1 MTRYKI
7 KIVSRAKKQI
17 ENLPEKIQLRILS
30 VIIDLIAKNP
40 YIGKSLK
47 GGFKGHYSY
56 RVSDYR
62 IIYIIVKQEILVQ
75 IINVMH
81 RREAYR

>member
-1 MTRYKI
+1 MTRYRI
-7 KIVSRAKKQI
+7 EIVSRAKKQI

-30 VIIDLIAKNP
+30 VIIELIANNP
-40 YIGKSLK
+40 YIGKPLK

-62 IIYIIVKQEILVQ
+62 IIYIILKQEILVQ
-75 IINVMH
+75 VINVMH
-81 RREAYR
+81 RREVYR

>member
-1 MTRYKI
+1 MTRYRI
-7 KIVSRAKKQI
+7 EIVFRAKKQI

-30 VIIDLIAKNP
+30 VVIDLIANSP
-40 YIGKSLK
+40 YVGKPLK
-47 GGFKGHYSY
+47 GDFKGRYSY

-62 IIYIIVKQEILVQ
+62 IIYIILKQEILVQ
-75 IINVMH
+75 VINVMH

>member
-7 KIVSRAKKQI
+7 RIVPKVQKQI
-17 ENLPEKIQLRILS
+17 DSLPDNVKTKVIGVIMDILG
-30 VIIDLIAKNP
+30 NTP
-40 YIGKSLK
+40 YQGKPLK
-47 GGFKGHYSY
+47 GDYKGRYSY

-62 IIYIIVKQEILVQ
+62 IIYSIFKYELLIRIIK
-75 IINVMH
+75 VMY